1 MRASTGNKHLS
12 RPPLTKL
19 TPPTCEARRLARPEV
34 LASLCRVRESK
45 LALLTAPTGS
55 GKSTLLAET
64 YAALAAE
71 GLGVCW
77 LSLDAADNLITRFL
91 VNLIHALQRARPP
104 LGGGEPERLVSSV
117 APGDV
122 LTGVIDE
129 LTTRAMPIVLFLDDY
144 QEIENPEVHAAVSY
158 LLQYSPASMHLVISG
173 QKEPPLA
180 IARLRARA
188 AVLEIGFE
196 QLRLTPVEI
205 REYLAK
211 IGRLDLTEPQVRAL
225 AEHTE
230 GWICGLQLA
239 TIALAGPGAMALAEA
254 GAAGGRFDFAD
265 KVLEDILA
273 RQPAEVQQFLL
284 RTSVLSQ
291 FSAGLADAVTG
302 APGSEAMIAAIE
314 RANLLLVRLDREQTW
329 FRYHHLFS
337 GFLRKR
343 LAQREPDL
351 AAKLALRAARWYREH
366 AMHSEALRYA
376 LAGGHTELA
385 AELLERYGRELLR
398 AGDLNELA
406 RWLEAIPPAAIRG
419 SAVLC
424 VLEAWTRLYLGDP
437 VAAGVSIQAAEQ
449 AIAAGPQ
456 KRVLSDELHIQRA
469 MTGVTRYDLPDV
481 AGLRDDL
488 PGSFG
493 PEDALQRAYAYVV
506 LGYAARLAGDL
517 DAAAA
522 RYTEAV
528 RISDLSEDTVVN
540 LIARYNVAI
549 VHWLRADPATAVE
562 GLQLWLRDPRNKRW
576 LRAGSAG
583 FLHAAAAIMA
593 LECGELATALTEASE
608 AIELLDATRTYAYVG
623 IALTIRAQVLAQSG
637 DLQASG
643 SDLARARSAGKQGLD
658 RLTFRACLAGARNAV
673 RLGQW
678 QIAMRDL
685 RQARAVLERTG
696 QLAMPLQTEN
706 MAAYASAYAGLLL
719 ARSRWDDASRL
730 CDESLVHAE
739 RAGRIRHAIEFLAC
753 RSVARLGLGDADGA
767 ARAFDRAVDLAAPGQ
782 AVYPFA
788 IAGRGVLPLLDPF
801 RAEGAHTAFAERVA
815 AALASRATPVA
826 ASGRG
831 SALHQREIQILKL
844 VELGLRNRDI
854 GERLFISE
862 DTVKWYLKRTYDA
875 LQVGNRVQAL
885 ARARD
890 LGLIDP

>member
-1 MRASTGNKHLS
+1 M
-12 RPPLTKL
+12 
-19 TPPTCEARRLARPEV
+19 ARPEV

-64 YAALAAE
+64 YAALAAD

-91 VNLIHALQRARPP
+91 VNLIHALRRVQPP
-104 LGGGEPERLVSSV
+104 LGGGEPERFVSSV

-144 QEIENPEVHAAVSY
+144 QEIENPEVHAALSY

-180 IARLRARA
+180 ISRLRSRA

-196 QLRLTPVEI
+196 QLRFTRVEV

-211 IGRLDLTEPQVRAL
+211 ISGLDLTEPQIRAL

-239 TIALAGPGAMALAEA
+239 TIALAGTGAMAFAEA

-273 RQPAEVQQFLL
+273 RQPAEVQEFLL
-284 RTSVLSQ
+284 RTSVLSR
-291 FSAGLADAVTG
+291 FTAGLADAVTG
-302 APGSEAMIAAIE
+302 SSGSEAMIAAIE

-351 AAKLALRAARWYREH
+351 AARLALRAARWHREQ
-366 AMHSEALRYA
+366 AMHAEALRYA

-406 RWLEAIPPAAIRG
+406 RWLEAIPPASIRG
-419 SAVLC
+419 SAELC
-424 VLEAWTRLYLGDP
+424 VLEAWTRMYLGDP

-456 KRVLSDELHIQRA
+456 KRVLRDELRIQRA

-488 PGSFG
+488 PDSFG

-517 DAAAA
+517 DAAGA
-522 RYTEAV
+522 RYREAV

-562 GLQLWLRDPRNKRW
+562 GLQLWLRDPRNRRW

-593 LECGELATALTEASE
+593 LECGELATALAEASE
-608 AIELLDATRTYAYVG
+608 AIELLDATRTHAYAG

-637 DLQASG
+637 ELQASE
-643 SDLARARSAGKQGLD
+643 SDLARARAAGRRQGLD

-753 RSVARLGLGDADGA
+753 RSVARLGLGDTDGA
-767 ARAFDRAVDLAAPGQ
+767 ARAFERAVGLAAPGQ

-815 AALASRATPVA
+815 SALTSRATPVTA
-826 ASGRG
+826 LGRG

-844 VELGLRNRDI
+844 VVLGLRNRDI

-862 DTVKWYLKRTYDA
+862 ETVKWYLKRTYDA
-875 LQVGNRVQAL
+875 LQVSNRVQAL

-890 LGLIDP
+890 LGLIDT